1 MKTHHGNLTVTAANR
16 EQCKD
21 ITEVTGS
28 LYISADASLPV
39 LTTVGGYLDISADA
53 SLPVLATVGG
63 SLYIRADDAKF
74 DAPQLAVLHGNK
86 GELLAVSQY
95 GLWRSHDGY
104 YFAGCRG
111 PLSLTQATE
120 VWNRSDERGMVFSL
134 AIHFVEATKA
144 L

>member
-1 MKTHHGNLTVTAANR
+1 MKTHHGDLTVTAANR

-28 LYISADASLPV
+28 LYI
-39 LTTVGGYLDISADA
+39 
-53 SLPVLATVGG
+53 
-63 SLYIRADDAKF
+63 RADNAKF

-111 PLSLTQATE
+111 PLSLSKATE
-120 VWNRSDERGMVFSL
+120 HWNRSDERGMVFSL
-134 AIHFVEATKA
+134 AIHFFEATKA